1 MEGMNMS
8 TSILPPGFRFHPTDE
23 ELIAHYLKKKVNSPT
38 SPMVSIIAEIDLYK
52 FNPWDLPDK
61 ALFGE
66 SEWFFFTPR
75 DRKYPNGA
83 RPNRAAASGYWKATG
98 TDKPIISSYGSQ
110 CVGVKKALVFYGGRP
125 PKGIKTD
132 WMMYEYRLLDESRH
146 SMRVRGSMR
155 LDDWVLCRVRQ
166 KSNIPIPTKDSR
178 ESSSSN
184 NNNNKS
190 FPHQLDH
197 GQFQEKDIM
206 EKMNYLKDSDLMVPQ
221 EGEVLDEHSAQLDFQ
236 NQSSSNDFV
245 FDINSEI
252 QSPTIVSMKA
262 ALDKIKRV
270 LSIGAMDEQVPI
282 ITPNKRLRSLNY
294 TNLDKSS
301 IFEISW
307 NV

>member
-1 MEGMNMS
+1 MEGMNIS

-38 SPMVSIIAEIDLYK
+38 SPM
-52 FNPWDLPDK
+52 
-61 ALFGE
+61 
-66 SEWFFFTPR
+66 
-75 DRKYPNGA
+75 
-83 RPNRAAASGYWKATG
+83 
-98 TDKPIISSYGSQ
+98 
-110 CVGVKKALVFYGGRP
+110 
-125 PKGIKTD
+125 
-132 WMMYEYRLLDESRH
+132 
-146 SMRVRGSMR
+146 

-178 ESSSSN
+178 ESSSN

-190 FPHQLDH
+190 FPHQLDL
-197 GQFQEKDIM
+197 GPFEEKDIM

-236 NQSSSNDFV
+236 NQSSSDDFV

-294 TNLDKSS
+294 TNLDTSS
-301 IFEISW
+301 IFEISS